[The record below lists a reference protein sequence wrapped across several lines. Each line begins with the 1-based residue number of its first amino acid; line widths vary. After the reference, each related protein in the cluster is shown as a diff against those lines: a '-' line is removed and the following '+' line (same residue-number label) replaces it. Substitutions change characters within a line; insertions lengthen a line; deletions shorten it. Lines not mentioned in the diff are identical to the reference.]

1 MFKFDAYLDTRQMRS
16 GTLQSLD
23 RPENVKFSRNHYW
36 GEYIVK
42 QTHYSQA
49 SRDVILSSKNLQES
63 EDLLQAVLGVIVGA
77 LQLAVQL
84 LHLGSRL
91 NGGWESLKKNAMQ
104 FAIYSSESRYYIQG
118 DFFYWTPP

>member
-1 MFKFDAYLDTRQMRS
+1 MIKSEAYLDTRQMRS

-23 RPENVKFSRNHYW
+23 CPENVKYRNHYC

-77 LQLAVQL
+77 LQLSVQL
-84 LHLGSRL
+84 LHLSSRF
-91 NGGWESLKKNAMQ
+91 NGRWESLNKNALR
-104 FAIYSSESRYYIQG
+104 FAICSSEDRYNINSS
-118 DFFYWTPP
+118 

>member
-1 MFKFDAYLDTRQMRS
+1 MRS

-23 RPENVKFSRNHYW
+23 RPENVKFRNHYW

-77 LQLAVQL
+77 LQLSVQL
-84 LHLGSRL
+84 LHLSSRF
-91 NGGWESLKKNAMQ
+91 NGRWESLNKNALR
-104 FAIYSSESRYYIQG
+104 FAICSSEDRYNINSS
-118 DFFYWTPP
+118 

>member
-77 LQLAVQL
+77 LQLPVQL
-84 LHLGSRL
+84 LHLSSRL
-91 NGGWESLKKNAMQ
+91 NGGW
-104 FAIYSSESRYYIQG
+104 
-118 DFFYWTPP
+118 

>member
-1 MFKFDAYLDTRQMRS
+1 MRS

-23 RPENVKFSRNHYW
+23 RPENVKFRNHYW

-49 SRDVILSSKNLQES
+49 SRDVILSGENLQES

-77 LQLAVQL
+77 LQLYYCTTVL
-84 LHLGSRL
+84 LGRTSMRA
-91 NGGWESLKKNAMQ
+91 KTYYRP
-104 FAIYSSESRYYIQG
+104 YSAS
-118 DFFYWTPP
+118 